1 MSVPEIAPLDRL
13 TVDDELLRV
22 GRLIDEFE
30 GYPNPHS
37 SRIATLADELARR
50 FDLATHDRRALQ
62 QAALIHDI
70 GEMIMDRD
78 YVRLNRNL
86 KEQERIDLQR
96 HPVIGEQEA
105 AKRGLGRAVQ
115 LIVRWHHEWWNG
127 SGYPDGLERET
138 IPLAARILRVTDTYA
153 ALTDTRPYSVPIS
166 ASEAK
171 RYISE
176 WAGIEFDPK
185 VVKAFLSIEGV
196 EELRSFAEHE
206 KN

>member
-1 MSVPEIAPLDRL
+1 MSVPEIAPLDKL
-13 TVDDELLRV
+13 TVDDELMRV

-37 SRIATLADELARR
+37 LRIATLADALAQH

-70 GEMIMDRD
+70 GEMIMGRD
-78 YVRLNRNL
+78 YVTANRNL
-86 KEQERIDLQR
+86 TEQERIDLQR

-127 SGYPDGLERET
+127 SGYPDTLERET

-171 RYISE
+171 RYLSE

-185 VVKAFLSIEGV
+185 VVRAFLSLEGI
-196 EELRSFAEHE
+196 EELRSFAE
-206 KN
+206 NG